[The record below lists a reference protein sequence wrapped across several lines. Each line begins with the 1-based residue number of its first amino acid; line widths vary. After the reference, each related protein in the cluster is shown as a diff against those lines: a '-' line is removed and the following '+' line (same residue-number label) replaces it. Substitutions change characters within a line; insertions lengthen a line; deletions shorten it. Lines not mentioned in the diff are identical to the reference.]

1 MNASALARA
10 ACLVALLASATM
22 PALAHH
28 SFAAE
33 FDRAKPVKLK
43 GVITRLEWQNPHIWL
58 YVDVTGDDGKVTNWG
73 FSGGP
78 PGLLTRRGVSKDA
91 LKPGTVVVVSGFRA
105 KDGSNNASGGT
116 VTFEDGRNVFTGSA
130 EDVVPGR

>member
-1 MNASALARA
+1 MKTLGLVRA
-10 ACLVALLASATM
+10 ACIVGLLAAATL

-58 YVDVTGDDGKVTNWG
+58 FVDVTGDDGKVTNWG

-78 PGLLTRRGVSKDA
+78 PGLLTRRGVNKET
-91 LKPGTVVVVSGFRA
+91 LKVGTVVIVSGFRA
-105 KDGSNNASGGT
+105 KDGFQQR
-116 VTFEDGRNVFTGSA
+116 VRRKRDVRRRPERVHRLGRRRCS
-130 EDVVPGR
+130 E

>member
-1 MNASALARA
+1 MKAIT
-10 ACLVALLASATM
+10 LVRSVCVAGLLAAFTL
-22 PALAHH
+22 AVLAHH

-33 FDRAKPVKLK
+33 FDRSKPVKMK

-58 YVDVTGDDGKVTNWG
+58 YVDVKGDDGKVTNWG

-91 LKPGTVVVVSGFRA
+91 LKPGTVVVVEGFRA
-105 KDGSNNASGGT
+105 QDGS
-116 VTFEDGRNVFTGSA
+116 
-130 EDVVPGR
+130 